1 MVEGGARIIRSFLS
15 SATSGRLIDA
25 LIVTT
30 APILV
35 GRDGVGY
42 GEGLE
47 QVPSMNH
54 ITTESLGRDTVVGL
68 QSVS

>member
-15 SATSGRLIDA
+15 SAASERLFDA

-30 APILV
+30 APVLV
-35 GRDGVGY
+35 GCDGVGY

-47 QVPSMNH
+47 QGPSMSH
-54 ITTESLGRDTVVGL
+54 VTTELLGRDTVVGL
-68 QSVS
+68 KSVS

>member
-15 SATSGRLIDA
+15 SAAPGRLIDA

-30 APILV
+30 APVLV
-35 GRDGVGY
+35 GCDGVGY

-47 QVPSMNH
+47 QAPKLSH
-54 ITTESLGRDTVVGL
+54 ITTELLGRDTVTGMK
-68 QSVS
+68 SVS